1 MENLLK
7 IQVPDFDWDSNTQGL
22 ILASFFYGY
31 IFTQIPGGYFATKYG
46 GKRIFLFGIS
56 TTAIL
61 TLLTPMLA
69 KTHTSL
75 LIAVRVLSGLSE
87 GVSYPSIHAIWSRWA
102 PPLEQSRI
110 TAFAFSGRYRYHDLV
125 NCPLNFKKLSGE

>member
-1 MENLLK
+1 MIHYTNPLFAIYLQ
-7 IQVPDFDWDSNTQGL
+7 IPDFDWDSQTQGL

-46 GKRIFLFGIS
+46 GKRIFLFGIT
-56 TTAIL
+56 TTAVL
-61 TLLTPMLA
+61 TLLTPVLA

-75 LIAVRVLSGLSE
+75 LIGVRVISGLSE

-110 TAFAFSGRYRYHDLV
+110 TAFAFSGNLIER
-125 NCPLNFKKLSGE
+125 

>member
-1 MENLLK
+1 MVSTYYSQ
-7 IQVPDFDWDSNTQGL
+7 IPDFDWDSQTQGL

-31 IFTQIPGGYFATKYG
+31 IITQIPGGYFATKYG
-46 GKRIFLFGIS
+46 GKRIFLFGIM
-56 TTAIL
+56 TTAVL
-61 TLLTPMLA
+61 TLLTPVLA

-75 LIAVRVLSGLSE
+75 LIGVRVISGLCE

-110 TAFAFSGRYRYHDLV
+110 TAFAFSGNIIYLFFYSRMSPTL
-125 NCPLNFKKLSGE
+125 